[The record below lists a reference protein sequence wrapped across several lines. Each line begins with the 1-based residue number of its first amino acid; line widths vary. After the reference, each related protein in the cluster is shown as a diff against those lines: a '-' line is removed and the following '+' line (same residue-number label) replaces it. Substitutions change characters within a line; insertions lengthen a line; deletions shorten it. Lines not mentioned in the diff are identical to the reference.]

1 MNGFLFVEEAMIDD
15 ARIRCGA
22 AVALCGRLN
31 KTGTTD
37 SAENAERM
45 ICVLSE
51 LSG

>member
-1 MNGFLFVEEAMIDD
+1 LFVEQAIIYD

-22 AVALCGRLN
+22 AAALCRRLK

-37 SAENAERM
+37 SAENAEKM